1 MDLVRHLPQKEQFH
15 FPNNLQNEIRK
26 LNEEEKNIIQIN
38 KNFIEKHSW
47 KWRIDDNFRFN
58 VPPTIFN
65 VKKTIDIPN
74 QFQHKSNK
82 TEYASSH
89 IIGSK
94 FSPKILKEIWEKGQF
109 EIESKQAG
117 LPYTWKLS
125 YLAIKG
131 IQNIILRY
139 LKDMSIS
146 FYFIYTL
153 KDIFTM
159 KNYKYF
165 VFSFFSSI
173 YHLYITIFNLLNLL
187 FGMPMYRNND
197 YELIEK
203 IKKEELKNF
212 IKLNPKFKYEI
223 FDNLILRKEIF
234 KIDDTFKNNW
244 NNEILPEKLKLYKK
258 QKMNKSQI
266 SFNIKNDEKIEF
278 SKFLFNSPNFKE
290 LKKKY
295 PSIEEFLQSQ
305 QIIINEKFIIDEEYL
320 KKTNLFKKELEKHSI
335 KILCKKWKYEK
346 ENEYST
352 NLKNEH
358 EIKLN
363 KILKE
368 KLEGKK
374 EPFLIYCFN
383 INNKEIIPQ
392 KLKTL
397 KKENKSPLYTYN
409 AARLEIMPYEVMQGK
424 YDNKIYY
431 FVNKRKYYYVNTNFF
446 CWRVWLFIIKLFT
459 TFCNYNIRVYRQ
471 MTSSMIGIKALFL
484 TELYRDMNVNYDTG
498 ELYKT
503 YKTYTFPR
511 SIINLIT
518 WIRDSRK
525 NFENSPDTGILG
537 KGISRI
543 FNLILNYIFRLCIL
557 GGLLI
562 IIYPIFIILNVI
574 ICICLIFISPLISF
588 FWIILDYLFS
598 TIIFNRYN
606 NSKVFCLLRIIL
618 ADFFKDT
625 IFQFIICC
633 VCLIIQPLLSLF
645 FFIYAHTHFIIRYF
659 YDFFF
664 YYIIKYLGKIPLTD
678 SFIAWRISGPHLFRE
693 RFYDISNR
701 DLMNL
706 VIAEIEKMVMNNYS
720 KNMNNILNEPLNSL
734 NKIAN
739 IFELLN
745 INIRTDEEI
754 IKSINYYEKLLKKQ
768 IKSQEKYPQLSYNI
782 KVKFTEE
789 RLDNVKNLVEAY
801 LRDYTSQNDLSF
813 ELNEYEDKKIEQLT
827 EKILKNIFGNR
838 ILETLD
844 DTDKIVHLE
853 SVFDNNLD
861 EISRRVF
868 ENPRYDDRVF
878 VEKKV
883 EKEEEI
889 KVPIIAYFRDAFNN
903 MSPLFLNLDLLSD
916 KEKNKLLIK
925 NN

>member
-1 MDLVRHLPQKEQFH
+1 M
-15 FPNNLQNEIRK
+15 
-26 LNEEEKNIIQIN
+26 
-38 KNFIEKHSW
+38 
-47 KWRIDDNFRFN
+47 
-58 VPPTIFN
+58 
-65 VKKTIDIPN
+65 
-74 QFQHKSNK
+74 
-82 TEYASSH
+82 
-89 IIGSK
+89 
-94 FSPKILKEIWEKGQF
+94 
-109 EIESKQAG
+109 
-117 LPYTWKLS
+117 
-125 YLAIKG
+125 
-131 IQNIILRY
+131 
-139 LKDMSIS
+139 
-146 FYFIYTL
+146 
-153 KDIFTM
+153 
-159 KNYKYF
+159 
-165 VFSFFSSI
+165 
-173 YHLYITIFNLLNLL
+173 
-187 FGMPMYRNND
+187 
-197 YELIEK
+197 
-203 IKKEELKNF
+203 
-212 IKLNPKFKYEI
+212 
-223 FDNLILRKEIF
+223 
-234 KIDDTFKNNW
+234 
-244 NNEILPEKLKLYKK
+244 
-258 QKMNKSQI
+258 
-266 SFNIKNDEKIEF
+266 
-278 SKFLFNSPNFKE
+278 
-290 LKKKY
+290 
-295 PSIEEFLQSQ
+295 
-305 QIIINEKFIIDEEYL
+305 
-320 KKTNLFKKELEKHSI
+320 
-335 KILCKKWKYEK
+335 
-346 ENEYST
+346 
-352 NLKNEH
+352 
-358 EIKLN
+358 
-363 KILKE
+363 
-368 KLEGKK
+368 
-374 EPFLIYCFN
+374 
-383 INNKEIIPQ
+383 
-392 KLKTL
+392 KTL

-409 AARLEIMPYEVMQGK
+409 ATRLEIMPYEVMQGK

-484 TELYRDMNVNYDTG
+484 TELYRDMNVNYYKG

-511 SIINLIT
+511 TIINLIT

-645 FFIYAHTHFIIRYF
+645 FFIYAHIHFIIRYF

-701 DLMNL
+701 DLMSL

-844 DTDKIVHLE
+844 DSDKIVHLE

-889 KVPIIAYFRDAFNN
+889 KVPKIAYFRDAFNN